1 MTEQAKTT
9 ETTETQIT
17 EDMVPDFDITIGKTE
32 ITRDRALSAVRAA
45 AMVAST
51 VATVTGMQLD
61 IDGIYQIVLC
71 VLMFVSMAWGYWK
84 NNNVTKNAIKSGV
97 VLKSLNNSKTP
108 NDLSKSE

>member
-1 MTEQAKTT
+1 MAEQTKTT
-9 ETTETQIT
+9 ETVKAQIT

-32 ITRDRALSAVRAA
+32 ITRDRALSTVRAA
-45 AMVAST
+45 AIVAST

-71 VLMFVSMAWGYWK
+71 VLMCISMVWGYWK

-97 VLKSLNNSKTP
+97 VLKNLKESSKT
-108 NDLSKSE
+108 E